1 MGRETPAEST
11 EVAVMVSNDLT
22 KEKDDTEIIAPH
34 TDALTGVIK
43 ETYDLNTVRI
53 EELERKHG
61 CSANQK

>member
-1 MGRETPAEST
+1 
-11 EVAVMVSNDLT
+11 MVSNDLT